1 MTTTPRAVRALAGA
15 VATLALT
22 AGLLT
27 GTATGRADAA
37 PALVLPAAAKKAK
50 KTKITAQPKSAT
62 ISRYGTKTSVTL
74 KVKASGTKLK
84 YTWQARPASGSWKT
98 IKGATKSSYKA
109 AAATW
114 ANGTRFRVKV
124 KGTKGTVTSKTA
136 TLTVLQPTN
145 TPAADAAKAFGL
157 QGLSQGVDLSSYQ
170 YAPSYRVKPA
180 VLADWAGT
188 NGFAILRIGSGARP
202 INQSYTDACTNQ
214 TRSTGGTPVVPDC
227 AHPALSAQVR
237 AAGLRQG
244 AYWFNGWTTGV
255 DTSPGNLFA
264 GSFTPQKS
272 AARFVELLKAD
283 GSYTRASTDP
293 LVIDIEPGSG
303 TYTKTA
309 NGKRYTQKLRAWKPK
324 EAGEFLST
332 VKALLA
338 ADGYQAN
345 LYVYMSA
352 NTAEQKSQG
361 IHVWSD
367 VAGTARLW
375 VASWGTNNGRVPAA
389 QPKVGPWAGKG
400 GWSIWQYTSNTR
412 IAGSGVGALDGDLAK
427 TDAWTPR

>member
-37 PALVLPAAAKKAK
+37 PALVLPAAAKAK
-50 KTKITAQPKSAT
+50 KTRITAQPKSAT

-124 KGTKGTVTSKTA
+124 KGSKGTVTSKTA

-202 INQSYTDACTNQ
+202 IGVSYTDACTNQ

-227 AHPALSAQVR
+227 AYPALSAQVR

-309 NGKRYTQKLRAWKPK
+309 NSKKYTQKLRAWKPK
-324 EAGEFLST
+324 EAGEFLT
-332 VKALLA
+332 AVRALLA
-338 ADGYQAN
+338 ADGYRAN
-345 LYVYMSA
+345 LYVYMSSS
-352 NTAEQKSQG
+352 TAEQKSG
-361 IHVWSD
+361 GSYVWSD

-375 VASWGTNNGRVPAA
+375 VASWGTNNARVPAA